1 MKLLPVLIINGG
13 PSFVNPDAIDM
24 ITNDSESECTMT
36 IHFRGTNFSR
46 VSLGEGRALIDAI
59 NAEKIKEEPK

>member
-1 MKLLPVLIINGG
+1 
-13 PSFVNPDAIDM
+13 M